1 MNNLLCTL
9 SLSFGEKLKR
19 AFITDNNWLSY
30 LEGMGNTLLI
40 SFLAVIIGIIIGLL
54 IAVIKNIHQNTGKL
68 AFLEKLGS
76 FYVTVIRGIPVAVLI
91 VMMYFG
97 VLVFLKKI
105 PYFGKILIAAITFGL
120 NSGAYVAEIFRS
132 GIMSVDKGQMEA
144 SRALGI
150 SYGKTMAKVIIPQ
163 ALKNSIPPLG
173 NEFIAL
179 IKETSIVSLVGI
191 MDLTFAAKNI
201 SGIVYDYI
209 IPMSIAALFYLIIVV
224 ALTHVMK
231 AIERRLSKSDKR

>member
-1 MNNLLCTL
+1 MNNLLYAA
-9 SLSFGEKLKR
+9 SFGEALKK
-19 AFITDNNWLSY
+19 AFITDDRWLSY
-30 LEGMGNTLLI
+30 LKGLGNTLLI
-40 SFLAVIIGIIIGLL
+40 SLLAVIIGIIIGLV
-54 IAVIKNIHQNTGKL
+54 IAIIKNINQNTGRL
-68 AFLEKLGS
+68 VILEKIGS

-105 PYFGKILIAAITFGL
+105 PYFGAILIASITFGL

-144 SRALGI
+144 SRSLGL
-150 SYGKTMAKVIIPQ
+150 SYGKTMAKVIVPQ

-201 SGIVYDYI
+201 SGILYDYI

-224 ALTHVMK
+224 ALTKVMK
-231 AIERRLSKSDKR
+231 LIERRLSKSDKR

>member
-1 MNNLLCTL
+1 MNSLLCA
-9 SLSFGEKLKR
+9 LSFGEMLKR
-19 AFITDNNWLSY
+19 AFITDDRWLSY
-30 LEGMGNTLLI
+30 LKGMGNTLLI
-40 SFLAVIIGIIIGLL
+40 SFLAVIIGIIIGLV
-54 IAVIKNIHQNTGKL
+54 IAVVKNINQNTGKL
-68 AFLEKLGS
+68 VILEKIGS
-76 FYVTVIRGIPVAVLI
+76 LYVTVIRGIPVAVLI

-105 PYFGKILIAAITFGL
+105 PYFGAILIAAITFGL
-120 NSGAYVAEIFRS
+120 NSGAYVAEIFRA

-144 SRALGI
+144 GRSLGL
-150 SYGKTMAKVIIPQ
+150 SYGKTMSKIIIPQ

-201 SGIVYDYI
+201 AGILYDYI
-209 IPMSIAALFYLIIVV
+209 VPMSIAAMFYLIIVV
-224 ALTHVMK
+224 GLTKFMK
-231 AIERRLSKSDKR
+231 FVERRLSNSDKR